1 MGSFDEYVEIE
12 EFLHIVRT
20 HALSGYDFLARG

>member
-1 MGSFDEYVEIE
+1 MGSFDEHVDIE

-20 HALSGYDFLARG
+20 HALSACDFLSV

>member
-1 MGSFDEYVEIE
+1 MGSYDEHVDIE

-20 HALSGYDFLARG
+20 HALSAYDYLSRS